1 MNLIKRA
8 IIFSTIPTAVIL
20 IVILLAAF
28 YTKGDYT
35 ETDMQLP
42 SQHIHLIVSGFPNFH
57 EWSPSINN
65 EANDNTKAWIIIE
78 HIPSSPFHQE
88 TQTSKA

>member
-1 MNLIKRA
+1 MTLIKRA
-8 IIFSTIPTAVIL
+8 IVFSTIPTAVIL

-42 SQHIHLIVSGFPNFH
+42 SQHIHLVVSGFPNFH
-57 EWSPSINN
+57 EWSPSMNN
-65 EANDNTKAWIIIE
+65 EVNYKTKAWIIIE
-78 HIPSSPFHQE
+78 YIPSSPFHQE
-88 TQTSKA
+88 TQAYKA

>member
-28 YTKGDYT
+28 YTKEDYT
-35 ETDMQLP
+35 ETMQLS
-42 SQHIHLIVSGFPNFH
+42 SQRIHLVVSGFPNFH

-88 TQTSKA
+88 TQTYKA

>member
-28 YTKGDYT
+28 YTKEDYT
-35 ETDMQLP
+35 ETMQLS
-42 SQHIHLIVSGFPNFH
+42 SQRIHLVVSGFPNFH
-57 EWSPSINN
+57 EWSPSMNN
-65 EANDNTKAWIIIE
+65 EVNYKTKAWIIIE
-78 HIPSSPFHQE
+78 YIPSSPFHQE
-88 TQTSKA
+88 TQTYKA